1 MQTCAL
7 EIEQKLEQIEIFLN
21 VQVSNMQL
29 KKIVILDRYSVPVTK
44 GKKYIG
50 VFHRGAA
57 HFEGGYTV
65 DMSIGSADFITAT
78 ANSITGRGHGDDVNY
93 GSWTIELYEIL

>member
-1 MQTCAL
+1 MYCVL
-7 EIEQKLEQIEIFLN
+7 ETLTYKQLLN
-21 VQVSNMQL
+21 KRQQVNVSGVQL
-29 KKIVILDRYSVPVTK
+29 KKISFSDRYNVPVTK

-50 VFHRGAA
+50 VFHRGGA

-65 DMSIGSADFITAT
+65 DMSIGSADFITGT